1 MFSKKD
7 GIPLLALIAALILI
21 NVFGTTLDAQL
32 WPRFTLLAN
41 CILVQG
47 MFLTLLGLFRN
58 SANRTP
64 SIGLILLSLLTGFIS
79 FIIIFNSAIDSL
91 NQVLVL
97 VLQVIITYTEAS
109 LLRRELR
116 NERGRKI

>member
-1 MFSKKD
+1 MFSKRD
-7 GIPLLALIAALILI
+7 ALSLLALIAALILV
-21 NVFGTTLDAQL
+21 NVFGNTLESHL

-58 SANRTP
+58 SASRTP
-64 SIGLILLSLLTGFIS
+64 SIALILLSLLTGFIS
-79 FIIIFNSAIDSL
+79 FVIIFNSRIDSL

-109 LLRRELR
+109 LLRRER
-116 NERGRKI
+116 NRDRDKQI